1 MDKDA
6 LKELLER
13 LIAQWENEVV
23 EFKEAGDNYS
33 TSDIGKYFSALAN
46 EANLRSEERA
56 WFVIG
61 VNNKSRQV
69 VGTDYRLDPER
80 LQSLKYQISQ
90 GTDPSVTL
98 REIHTLA
105 HDDGRVIMLEIPSAP
120 RGMPIGWNGHCY
132 ARAGESLVALGMD
145 KQDEIRQQVSG
156 LDWTSQIVP
165 DASLE
170 DLDEAAL
177 AHAKSTFARKH
188 ANRVS
193 LEEVQAWPDLTF
205 LDRTKLTF
213 RGQITRTTLLLLGKP
228 ESSVLLSPHPAQL
241 TWGLEGEETAYT
253 HFGPP
258 FLLATTALYQEIRN
272 VQIRVLPDDALLP
285 VEVSKYD
292 QSVVLEALHNCIA
305 HQDYTLS
312 GRVVVTEHNDRLT
325 FENTGKFFEGEPHDY
340 ITGKKTPLRYRNPFL
355 AQAMAEMNMI
365 DTMGYG
371 IARMFKAQ
379 AARYFPLPDYD
390 LGQPEQVKMIVY
402 GRVLDPAYSRILIQK
417 TDLLLQ
423 DVLALDRVQKKQPL
437 DGLTVRRLRKAGLV
451 EGHKPNLH
459 VSASIAQASGNKA
472 DYIRTRAQDDDFYRK
487 QTIDFIEKFGSAS
500 RDDIEKLLLDKLSD
514 GLNQDQK
521 TSKISNLLA
530 GMRRKDIIKNIG
542 SRKASKWVLGSRTPE
557 K

>member
-1 MDKDA
+1 MDEDA
-6 LKELLER
+6 LKELLKR

-23 EFKEAGDNYS
+23 EFKEAGDSYS

-69 VGTDYRLDPER
+69 VGTDYRLNREH
-80 LQSLKYQISQ
+80 LHSLKHQIAQ
-90 GTDPSVTL
+90 GADPSVTL

-105 HDDGRVIMLEIPSAP
+105 HEDGRVVLLEIPAAP
-120 RGMPIGWNGHCY
+120 RGMPIGWNGHYY
-132 ARAGESLVALGMD
+132 ARAGESLEALD
-145 KQDEIRQQVSG
+145 PTKYDEIRQQASG
-156 LDWTSQIVP
+156 LDWTSRVVP

-213 RGQITRTTLLLLGKP
+213 CGQITRTTLLLLGKP

-241 TWGLEGEETAYT
+241 TWRLEGEETAYT

-258 FLLATTALYQEIRN
+258 FLLATTALYQKIRN
-272 VQIRVLPDDALLP
+272 VQVRVLPDDALLP

-292 QSVVLEALHNCIA
+292 QSVVLEALHNCIT

-325 FENTGKFFEGEPHDY
+325 FENTGQFFEG
-340 ITGKKTPLRYRNPFL
+340 
-355 AQAMAEMNMI
+355 
-365 DTMGYG
+365 
-371 IARMFKAQ
+371 
-379 AARYFPLPDYD
+379 
-390 LGQPEQVKMIVY
+390 
-402 GRVLDPAYSRILIQK
+402 
-417 TDLLLQ
+417 
-423 DVLALDRVQKKQPL
+423 
-437 DGLTVRRLRKAGLV
+437 
-451 EGHKPNLH
+451 KP
-459 VSASIAQASGNKA
+459 
-472 DYIRTRAQDDDFYRK
+472 
-487 QTIDFIEKFGSAS
+487 
-500 RDDIEKLLLDKLSD
+500 RD
-514 GLNQDQK
+514 
-521 TSKISNLLA
+521 
-530 GMRRKDIIKNIG
+530 
-542 SRKASKWVLGSRTPE
+542 
-557 K
+557 